1 MNPHAPNN
9 GNQAAKQQ
17 AAVPAPQQDSSSPTV
32 VTAAGDRAVTA
43 GAVTSQGDPREF
55 LNDGTAPVLIT
66 GMSGAGLNTAAR
78 VLEDM
83 GWYVAQ
89 NLPGELILQMVELCQ
104 RDDCPVK
111 RVALVSD
118 VRSRPFNGNL
128 TQVIDELAARNL
140 RPIVLYMEARDDVLI
155 SRFDSVRR
163 THPMQGSDTLQ
174 HGITRERE
182 TMFEIKES
190 ADIVIDT
197 SDLSVHDLRRAI
209 ESSFDSVVHQRQH
222 VTLQSFGFKRGT
234 PHDSDMIFD
243 VRFLPNPYWVG
254 ELRKYRGTDKPVAD
268 YVLAQPA
275 AEAFINHF
283 IAMFNTMVEGY
294 KREGKR
300 FITVSIGCT
309 GGHHRSV
316 AIAEEIGRR
325 LMERDK
331 VEVSV
336 IHRDIK
342 RA

>member
-1 MNPHAPNN
+1 MTANESKCCSSAT
-9 GNQAAKQQ
+9 G
-17 AAVPAPQQDSSSPTV
+17 VDAPQATPPVV
-32 VTAAGDRAVTA
+32 VTDEMDEELTR
-43 GAVTSQGDPREF
+43 GAVTKKSDT
-55 LNDGTAPVLIT
+55 NDKLSCCMAPVLIT
-66 GMSGAGLNTAAR
+66 GMSGAGLNSAAR

-89 NLPGELILQMVELCQ
+89 NLPGELVLAMVELCEKEG
-104 RDDCPVK
+104 CPVDK
-111 RVALVSD
+111 IALVSD

-128 TQVIDELAARNL
+128 TQVVDELTARGA
-140 RPIVLYMEARDDVLI
+140 RPVVLYMEARDDVLI

-163 THPMQGSDTLQ
+163 THPMQGQDTLQ

-182 TMFEIKES
+182 ALFEIKES
-190 ADIVIDT
+190 ADIVVDT
-197 SDLSVHDLRRAI
+197 SDLSIHDLRRAI

-222 VTLQSFGFKRGT
+222 VTLQSFGFKRGA
-234 PHDSDMIFD
+234 PHDSDLTLD

-254 ELRKYRGTDKPVAD
+254 ELRKFRGTDKPVSE
-268 YVLAQPA
+268 YVLAQKA
-275 AEAFINHF
+275 AEDFISSF
-283 IAMFNTMVEGY
+283 IAMFNTMLAGY

-316 AIAEEIGRR
+316 AVAEEIGRR
-325 LMERDK
+325 LQENNQL
-331 VEVSV
+331 EVSV

>member
-1 MNPHAPNN
+1 MTKDAISDQPTGSASEPVVITE
-9 GNQAAKQQ
+9 
-17 AAVPAPQQDSSSPTV
+17 AVDE
-32 VTAAGDRAVTA
+32 AVTR
-43 GAVTSQGDPREF
+43 GAVTEKRDPAGL

-89 NLPGELILQMVELCQ
+89 NLPGELILEMVELCAQ
-104 RDDCPVK
+104 QDSPIK
-111 RVALVSD
+111 KLALVSD

-128 TQVIDELAARNL
+128 TQVINELDARGQ
-140 RPIVLYMEARDDVLI
+140 RPVVLYMEARDDVLI

-163 THPMQGSDTLQ
+163 THPMQGTDTLL
-174 HGITRERE
+174 HGIARERQ

-209 ESSFDSVVHQRQH
+209 ESSFESVAQQRQH

-234 PHDSDMIFD
+234 PSDSDLILD

-254 ELRKYRGTDKPVAD
+254 ELRKYRGVDKPVAD

-275 AEAFINHF
+275 AKEFIASF
-283 IAMFNTMVEGY
+283 IAMFRTMVDGY

-300 FITVSIGCT
+300 FVTVSIGCT

-316 AIAEEIGRR
+316 AIAEEIGRQ
-325 LMERDK
+325 LAQDSK
-331 VEVSV
+331 LDVSV